1 MTLCDCLSGPIR
13 IKPEN
18 VDVQVQLSEQ
28 AEFHNLIVEFKIF
41 KHTRSIIII
50 ISIVVD
56 ES

>member
-28 AEFHNLIVEFKIF
+28 AKFDNLVVEFKIF

-50 ISIVVD
+50 SIVVVD